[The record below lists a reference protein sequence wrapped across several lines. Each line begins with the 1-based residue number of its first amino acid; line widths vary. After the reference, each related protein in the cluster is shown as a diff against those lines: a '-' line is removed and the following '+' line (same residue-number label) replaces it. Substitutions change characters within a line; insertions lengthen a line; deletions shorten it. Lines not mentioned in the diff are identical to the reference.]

1 MNISLQNRV
10 PQVFLIIFLA
20 FIWGSSFLM
29 MKRGLIAFSADEMAA
44 LRIVIAC
51 LSLLP
56 FAIKSIK
63 TLSTKHGKWILVAAF
78 AGNGVPAF
86 LFAYAQTVI
95 SSSLSGML
103 NSLTPL
109 FALLIAVLFF
119 NVTVKPIKIIG
130 VLIGLTGTIALVYT
144 SNSSAIDSNYWYSL
158 LVLGATGCY
167 GLSVN
172 VLKEKLAELDAATI
186 TSLSFLTIAPPCL
199 IYLLIATSIIDT
211 IQTPSGLTSLF
222 YILLLA
228 VFGTSLAVILF
239 NKLIK
244 HTSSVFASSVTYL
257 IPIVAVFWGVIDGE
271 VITWIQLGLF
281 TIIISGVSLV
291 MRSDKPT
298 T

>member
-172 VLKEKLAELDAATI
+172 VLKEKLAELDAETI

-228 VFGTSLAVILF
+228 VFGTSLAVVLF

-257 IPIVAVFWGVIDGE
+257 IPIVAVFWGFIDGE

>member
-172 VLKEKLAELDAATI
+172 VLKEKSAELDAATI

-228 VFGTSLAVILF
+228 VFGTSLAVVLF

-257 IPIVAVFWGVIDGE
+257 IPIVAVFWGFIDGE

>member
-1 MNISLQNRV
+1 MNISLQNKV

-20 FIWGSSFLM
+20 FIWGSSFLL
-29 MKRGLIAFSADEMAA
+29 MKRGLVAFSADEMAA

-51 LSLLP
+51 VSLLP

-63 TLSTKHGKWILVAAF
+63 AIFSKYGKWILVAAL

-86 LFAYAQTVI
+86 LFAYAQTAI

-130 VLIGLTGTIALVYT
+130 VLIGLTGTIALVYI
-144 SNSSAIDSNYWYSL
+144 SNSGAGDSNYWYSL

-167 GLSVN
+167 GISVN
-172 VLKEKLAELDAATI
+172 VLKEKLAELNAVTI

-199 IYLLIATSIIDT
+199 VYLLVATPVIET
-211 IQTPSGLTSLF
+211 IQTPAGLNSLF
-222 YILLLA
+222 YIILLA
-228 VFGTSLAVILF
+228 VFGTALAVVLF

-257 IPIVAVFWGVIDGE
+257 IPIVAVFWGFIDGE
-271 VITWIQLGLF
+271 MITWMQLGLF
-281 TIIISGVSLV
+281 SIIISGVFLV

>member
-119 NVTVKPIKIIG
+119 NVPVKPIKIIG
-130 VLIGLTGTIALVYT
+130 VLIGLLGTIALVYT
-144 SNSSAIDSNYWYSL
+144 SNSSAINSNYWYSL

-199 IYLLIATSIIDT
+199 IYLLIATSVIDT
-211 IQTPSGLTSLF
+211 IQTPAGLTSLF
-222 YILLLA
+222 YIVLLA
-228 VFGTSLAVILF
+228 VFGTSLAVVLF

-257 IPIVAVFWGVIDGE
+257 IPIVAVFWGFIDGE